1 MLSAKKI
8 FLSYLNV
15 VDFASTC
22 SILTGMRFITFKF
35 LQGKN
40 FLSFGDSL
48 VQVDLRPGVNAII
61 GTNLDK
67 EDSKNGAG
75 KSSIT
80 ELLYYSLY
88 GSTLREISKDHIQN
102 SLTKKRCETSLAF
115 DVVSNNS
122 TDTYTVIRMLNP
134 TKCTLLKNGEDIT
147 RSTLAKTNALIQEII
162 HTPATVF
169 QNSVIMSANT
179 AQPFMALPKTDKRK
193 FIESVLGLEVFTEM
207 VLRARDNHSS
217 VKRDYESTYTLSERA
232 QTELEFNQ
240 SQFDNYENLKQE
252 RLNKFQ
258 DKTNA
263 LTEDIRSLNKKIV
276 EPKGDFNALLIQYKE
291 LEETVSTRAKQ
302 QEQVLNRLSKIE
314 ANITLETKQLNQ
326 LQTTKD
332 KCPTCSRDYSE
343 EHVEHISRL
352 IAEHNSQ
359 INLLINEEKTFE
371 AGLEK
376 IKSKIKNLKQQMDD
390 NLAERVEI
398 TRIINEN
405 TNTFLS
411 IHHLEKNLKEVE
423 EDVLAVAGEQNNELK
438 GKISA
443 LKTSVENSKIE
454 VDKLNNELN
463 ILETV
468 KFVISEE
475 GIKSFIVKKILTVL
489 NSRIAYYL
497 KKLEANC
504 LCQFNEFFDEEIID
518 ENTQPKSYFNFSG
531 GERKRIDL
539 ACLFAF
545 ADIRRLQGDVN
556 FSTVFYDELLD
567 SSLDDKGVSLTLK
580 VLRERFDENNESC
593 YIITH
598 RGPEVTT
605 KAEHTIH
612 VVKRNGVS
620 TISNS

>member
-1 MLSAKKI
+1 
-8 FLSYLNV
+8 
-15 VDFASTC
+15 
-22 SILTGMRFITFKF
+22 MRVITFKS
-35 LQGKN
+35 LKGKN
-40 FLSFGDSL
+40 FLSVGDSP
-48 VQVDLRPGVNAII
+48 VSVNLRPGVNAIV

-80 ELLYYSLY
+80 EMLYYSLF
-88 GSTLREISKDHIQN
+88 GTTLREISKDHIQN
-102 SLTKKRCETSLAF
+102 SLTKKRCEVLLEF
-115 DVVSNNS
+115 DVNSNNT
-122 TDTYTVIRMLNP
+122 TDTYNIVRLLNP

-179 AQPFMALPKTDKRK
+179 SLPFMALPKTDKRK

-207 VLRARDNHSS
+207 VLRARDDYSS
-217 VKRDYESTYTLSERA
+217 VKKDYESKYTLFERT
-232 QTELEFNQ
+232 QQELEFNQ
-240 SQFDNYENLKQE
+240 SQFDNYENLKQD
-252 RLNKFQ
+252 RLNKLQ
-258 DKTNA
+258 EKKYTLLKDIGTLKT
-263 LTEDIRSLNKKIV
+263 KIV
-276 EPKGDFNALLIQYKE
+276 EPVHDVGVQLRHEKT
-291 LEETVSTRAKQ
+291 LEGGISTLSRQ
-302 QEQVLNRLSKIE
+302 QEQVLNKLSKIG
-314 ANITLETKQLNQ
+314 ATIALETKQLNQ
-326 LQTTKD
+326 LQNTKD
-332 KCPTCSRDYSE
+332 KCPTCNRDYSE
-343 EHVEHISRL
+343 EHVEHVSNL
-352 IAEHNSQ
+352 ITNHHSQ

-371 AGLEK
+371 SALEK
-376 IKSKIKNLKQQMDD
+376 IKAKIEVQKQQMDD
-390 NLAERVEI
+390 SLAKRIE
-398 TRIINEN
+398 TTDIINEN
-405 TNTFLS
+405 TTTFLS
-411 IHHLEKNLKEVE
+411 INHLEKNLKELQ
-423 EDVLAVAGEQNNELK
+423 EDIVIIVNEQNNELK
-438 GKISA
+438 GKIA
-443 LKTSVENSKIE
+443 TLKTLVENSKFEI
-454 VDKLNNELN
+454 DKLNNTLN

-489 NSRIAYYL
+489 NSRIACYL

-518 ENTQPKSYFNFSG
+518 ENSQPKSYFNFSG

-567 SSLDDKGVSLTLK
+567 SSLDDRGVSLTLR
-580 VLRERFDENNESC
+580 VLRERFNENNESC

-612 VVKRNGVS
+612 VTKQNGISTVS
-620 TISNS
+620 C

>member
-1 MLSAKKI
+1 
-8 FLSYLNV
+8 
-15 VDFASTC
+15 
-22 SILTGMRFITFKF
+22 MRFITFKS
-35 LQGKN
+35 LCGKN
-40 FLSFGDSL
+40 FLSFGDNL
-48 VQVDLRPGVNAII
+48 VHVDLRPGVNAII

-88 GSTLREISKDHIQN
+88 GTTLREISKDHIQN
-102 SLTKKRCETSLAF
+102 SLTKKRCETSLTF
-115 DVVSNNS
+115 DVTSNNV
-122 TDTYTVIRMLNP
+122 TDTYTVIRALNP
-134 TKCTLLKNGEDIT
+134 TKCTLLKNEEDIT

-179 AQPFMALPKTDKRK
+179 ALPFMALPKTDKRK

-207 VLRARDNHSS
+207 VLRARDDYSS
-217 VKRDYESTYTLSERA
+217 VKKDYESKYTLFERA
-232 QTELEFNQ
+232 QNELEFNQ
-240 SQFDNYENLKQE
+240 CQFDNYENLKQE
-252 RLNKFQ
+252 RLNKLQ
-258 DKTNA
+258 EKGHT
-263 LTEDIRSLNKKIV
+263 LLKDIGILKCKIV
-276 EPKGDFNALLIQYKE
+276 EPVHDVGIQLRHEKK
-291 LEETVSTRAKQ
+291 LEEMRSTLAKQ
-302 QEQVLNRLSKIE
+302 QEQVLNKLSKIE
-314 ANITLETKQLNQ
+314 ANIALETKQLNQ
-326 LQTTKD
+326 LQNTKD

-343 EHVEHISRL
+343 EHVEHVSKL

-359 INLLINEEKTFE
+359 INLLISEEKTFE
-371 AGLEK
+371 EALKK
-376 IKSKIKNLKQQMDD
+376 IKAKIKNLKQQMDESLSKRIETTD
-390 NLAERVEI
+390 
-398 TRIINEN
+398 IINEN

-423 EDVLAVAGEQNNELK
+423 EDILVVTGEQNNELK
-438 GKISA
+438 GKIA
-443 LKTSVENSKIE
+443 NLKTFVENSKIE
-454 VDKLNNELN
+454 VDKLNNKLN

-468 KFVISEE
+468 KFIISEE
-475 GIKSFIVKKILTVL
+475 GIKSFIVRKILTVL

-504 LCQFNEFFDEEIID
+504 LCKFNEFFDEEIID
-518 ENTQPKSYFNFSG
+518 ESIQPKSYFNFSG

-580 VLRERFDENNESC
+580 VLRERFNENHESC

-612 VVKRNGVS
+612 VIKRNGLS
-620 TISNS
+620 TISR